1 MKKAI
6 LYLLAFLAIQV
17 IGGGVVQGI
26 WFLVSG
32 SAERT
37 AYNYCRMLT
46 ANHYH
51 FPLSTLRVGIAK
63 LVAYP
68 SLDSTLLEC
77 GSCLGSFGTFC
88 LFSGN
93 DA

>member
-37 AYNYCRMLT
+37 AGQLITTT
-46 ANHYH
+46 AVC
-51 FPLSTLRVGIAK
+51 SLRWYRQAGCVP
-63 LVAYP
+63 V
-68 SLDSTLLEC
+68 
-77 GSCLGSFGTFC
+77 LGQYS
-88 LFSGN
+88 SGVW
-93 DA
+93 